1 MKDANLPKDVE
12 RDVRTALIRG
22 WHRQCP
28 NCGTGPMMRGYL
40 SVRDSCEVCGEDLHH
55 HRADD
60 GPAWATILVSGH
72 ILAPLMLFVFETWE
86 PDPLL
91 MSVGFSVAFVG
102 LALFMLPRVK
112 GVFVGYQW
120 AHRMHG
126 FVDDTT

>member
-1 MKDANLPKDVE
+1 MKDANLPKDAE

-22 WHRQCP
+22 WHRKCP

-72 ILAPLMLFVFETWE
+72 IIAPLMLFVFETWE

-126 FVDDTT
+126 FADDTT

>member
-1 MKDANLPKDVE
+1 MKDANLPKDAE

-22 WHRQCP
+22 WHRKCP

-72 ILAPLMLFVFETWE
+72 IIAPLMLFVFETWE

-126 FVDDTT
+126 FGDDTT